1 MLLSTENLTHIYMP
15 GTPFEV
21 TALKDIN
28 IGLERGEF
36 LAIIGQTGSGKSTLV
51 QHFNGLLKPST
62 GRVMLDGSEV
72 GRDKAAL
79 VSIRRRVGLLFQFP
93 EQQLFEESVFADVA
107 YGPRNLGL
115 PPDEVQRRVDK
126 ALTLVGLDPG
136 ELEGRSPF
144 SLSGGQ
150 MRRVAMAGVLAMEP
164 EIIILDEPTAGLDPR
179 GKKEIL
185 ERIASLHREQGLTV
199 ILVSHSMEDVAR
211 LADRLVVMAGGEIKL
226 CGTPAQVFNNP
237 SELETMGLGLPQVTM
252 LMHKLRCAG
261 KDVPLDVFTV
271 EGAKEVI
278 LAMLGGANDEHL

>member
-28 IGLERGEF
+28 IGLESGEF

-62 GRVMLDGSEV
+62 GRVILDGSEV

-126 ALTLVGLDPG
+126 ALTLVGLDPR

>member
-51 QHFNGLLKPST
+51 QHFNGLLKPSS
-62 GRVMLDGSEV
+62 GRVILDGSEV

>member
-62 GRVMLDGSEV
+62 GRVILDGSEV

>member
-1 MLLSTENLTHIYMP
+1 MLLSTENLTHVYMP

-36 LAIIGQTGSGKSTLV
+36 LAIIGQTGSGKSTLI
-51 QHFNGLLKPST
+51 QHFNGLLKPSS
-62 GRVMLDGSEV
+62 GRVILDGSEV

-126 ALTLVGLDPG
+126 ALTLVGLDPR

-252 LMHKLRCAG
+252 LMHKLRCVG

-278 LAMLGGANDEHL
+278 LAMLGGANG